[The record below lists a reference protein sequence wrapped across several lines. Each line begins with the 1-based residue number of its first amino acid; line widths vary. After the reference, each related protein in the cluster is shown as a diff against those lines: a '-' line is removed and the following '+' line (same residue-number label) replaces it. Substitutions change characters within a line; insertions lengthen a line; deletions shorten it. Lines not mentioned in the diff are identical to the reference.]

1 QGIALFDI
9 LTEDSPRH
17 EVYRS
22 ILNGQTDST
31 AAEALLIG
39 PNERTFVS
47 QGLQSVFNLATTQ
60 GPLQHR
66 VEAGLRYHFDSI
78 DRRHSQD
85 SFLLVSGEPYPDGS
99 GTMVTTANRA
109 STHALAGH
117 AAYAL
122 TFRSVTLTP

>member
-1 QGIALFDI
+1 APNDFAQNPDARYAASNLDQMKNHRTSIVATHLVEAATWSVQTDAYRHDYARTWRKVNGFQGIALFDI

-47 QGLQSVFNLATTQ
+47 QGLQS
-60 GPLQHR
+60 
-66 VEAGLRYHFDSI
+66 
-78 DRRHSQD
+78 
-85 SFLLVSGEPYPDGS
+85 
-99 GTMVTTANRA
+99 
-109 STHALAGH
+109 
-117 AAYAL
+117 
-122 TFRSVTLTP
+122 